1 MSGNQDSFCRVMT
14 MTSSPSSLSFNDRSL
29 STSSDFSVDM
39 NSHDRGNE
47 QEGTLDCS
55 RDCVGYGLSRQLS
68 KEKLQAPVCGDLLH
82 RIRSSIHRDIARDVE
97 IMERSNSH
105 EIGDNLTENNSKSCN
120 EIAQCLVDE
129 IDPQEWEAPEPED
142 PLDDVEASF
151 PLNDDDDEDEC
162 DDGMKWG
169 QPGSLTSEASIGSYR
184 LKEEKQKAMEEVING
199 KFKSLVKQLL
209 NTAGVDLMGNE
220 MNNWVEI
227 VTSLSWE
234 AASALKPDAIE
245 GKAMEPDGYVKVKCV
260 ATGYPNESQVFNG
273 LVFKKHAAHK
283 HMPTEYK
290 KPSLLL
296 IRGVLGESESGL
308 SSFNTMD
315 QEKDNLKSV
324 IESIEMCEPNVVLVE
339 KSVSRDIQESI
350 LAKGITLIYDMKLHR
365 LERIARC
372 TGSPI
377 LSSDALIATQKLK
390 HCKSFHVEKFVEECA
405 TVGDGEKKPNKT
417 LMFIEDC
424 PTRLGCTIL
433 LKGSHSD
440 ELKRIKHV
448 VQIAVIWAYHMI
460 LETSFIIDRKGM
472 FSTFIPL
479 PEAAAH
485 SQLGVGDS
493 GIYPVEEVT
502 SGDSAPPTIDIP
514 INSGYNVVEAFRD
527 SNVGSEPTPR
537 FPYVRYNSPAI
548 FTGFSSLSASLKRV
562 IGSVPPS
569 DPYQSL
575 FNYLGF
581 QRKEDTGQVTEG
593 VPVDATVQCDG
604 EPNGGFDK
612 EQSADSLDGVK
623 DAESQEELKSED
635 NVNPVLDSQSI
646 LVLMS
651 RRNALRGS
659 MCEHNHFSHIMFYKN
674 FDAPLG
680 KFLRDNLLNQRSHC
694 STCGELPEV
703 HFYYYAHHDKQ
714 LTIRVKRLMKA
725 LPGEAEG
732 KLWMWSRCGKCKGDS
747 KSTKRVLVSGAARS
761 LSFGKFLELSFSDQS
776 SFGKSSSS
784 CGHSQERDFLY
795 FFGLGPFAALFK
807 YSQMTTHTI
816 SLPPQKLDFNNSVRH
831 EGLRREFE
839 EVYSKGI
846 LLFSGLTEAL
856 KNLKSQ
862 FGSTVLKLHGS
873 LVGFSDIEEMLKQE
887 MSEFEVNIHNA
898 AANHGKSTETG
909 NNLLSLNHLLWELLL
924 ESYIWERRLHS
935 LLLPDPSLHST
946 EGNTAISDGNNKAA
960 VNGENSE
967 GTNCAYSEGNDES
980 PIKEIPVEGPVD
992 GFPNE
997 NHNSAS
1003 SSPVDQDHDRV
1014 KLTQSHSQANDL
1026 TLSGVIQVERDVP
1039 IASGDGNALKR
1050 VMSMQ
1055 SQVSS
1060 LENSNGWFWKPFP
1073 EILEI
1078 YMEDLQRGFT
1088 PKFKPINNGYTL
1100 ENVPSAYQLITEEG
1114 SRLHIPLGNG
1124 NDIVRDYDGELSS
1137 IIACAL
1143 ACLKDLPFTSEF
1155 LNDEGKINDILS
1167 HWSSGG
1173 SDSEIIQ
1180 SVVSIS
1186 SEESVFS
1193 SFNGLNLLDSTDPPE
1208 TLSPEVS
1215 LGVANTLGKGRYSV
1229 VCVYDKEFRELRNHC
1244 CPSELDFIAS
1254 LSRCMNWEAKGGK
1267 SKCFFAKTLDD
1278 RFIIKEIKKTEFDSF
1293 VKFGPEYFK
1302 YMNESFELGNQTCLA
1317 KVLGIYQVIVR
1328 PPKGGKEMRN
1338 DLMVMENLNF
1348 GRDITRQYDLKG
1360 ALHARYTAVI
1370 NDPGE
1375 VLLDQN
1381 FVDDMNSSPLYVST
1395 TAKRYLERAVWNDT
1409 IFLNSINVMDYSLFV
1424 GVDVQRQELVCGI
1437 IDYLR
1442 QYTLDKQL
1450 ETWVKSSLV
1459 VPKNVQPTVISPREY
1474 KKRFRKFISSHFP
1487 SVPDN
1492 WCRVKKPCDP
1502 CELCG
1507 FYEESI

>member
-1 MSGNQDSFCRVMT
+1 MT
-14 MTSSPSSLSFNDRSL
+14 MMSSTSSLSFKDRSL
-29 STSSDFSVDM
+29 STSSDVSVDM
-39 NSHDRGNE
+39 NSLDRGN
-47 QEGTLDCS
+47 QEEGNLDCS
-55 RDCVGYGLSRQLS
+55 KDCVGYGLNMQLS
-68 KEKLQAPVCGDLLH
+68 KKNMQAPISDLLH
-82 RIRSSIHRDIARDVE
+82 RMRSSINGDIVRDVE
-97 IMERSNSH
+97 IMERNNSH
-105 EIGDNLTENNSKSCN
+105 EIGDDLTENNSKSCN
-120 EIAQCLVDE
+120 GKNEIIRSLVDE
-129 IDPQEWEAPEPED
+129 LDLQEWEAPEPND
-142 PLDDVEASF
+142 SLDDVEASF

-199 KFKSLVKQLL
+199 KFKALVKQLL
-209 NTAGVDLMGNE
+209 KTAGVDPMGNE
-220 MNNWVEI
+220 IDNWVEI

-245 GKAMEPDGYVKVKCV
+245 GNAIDPDGYVKVKCI

-308 SSFNTMD
+308 SSFKTMD
-315 QEKDNLKSV
+315 QDKDHLKSL

-350 LAKGITLIYDMKLHR
+350 LAKGITLVYDMKLHR

-377 LSSDALIATQKLK
+377 MSSDALIVTQKLK
-390 HCKSFHVEKFVEECA
+390 HCKSFHIEKFVEEYA
-405 TVGDGEKKPNKT
+405 AVGEGEKKPKKT

-460 LETSFIIDRKGM
+460 LETSFLVDRKGM
-472 FSTFIPL
+472 FSTFIPF
-479 PEAAAH
+479 PGAAAET
-485 SQLGVGDS
+485 SNINQQTSLLG
-493 GIYPVEEVT
+493 IEVA
-502 SGDSAPPTIDIP
+502 SGDSVPPSIDIP
-514 INSGYNVVEAFRD
+514 IANGDNVVEGFRD

-575 FNYLGF
+575 FSYLGF
-581 QRKEDTGQVTEG
+581 QRKEDAGQVTDD
-593 VPVDATVQCDG
+593 VPVDATDQCDG
-604 EPNGGFDK
+604 EPKVGFDK
-612 EQSADSLDGVK
+612 EQSADSLDDVK
-623 DAESQEELKSED
+623 NAEN

-651 RRNALRGS
+651 RRNASRGS
-659 MCEHNHFSHIMFYKN
+659 MCEHSHFSHILFYKN
-674 FDAPLG
+674 FDIPLG
-680 KFLRDNLLNQRSHC
+680 KFLRDNLLNQRSQC

-703 HFYYYAHHDKQ
+703 HFYYYVHHDKQ
-714 LTIRVKRLMKA
+714 LTIRVKRLLKA

-732 KLWMWSRCGKCKGDS
+732 KLWMWSRCAKCKGDS
-747 KSTKRVLVSGAARS
+747 KSTKRVLVSGAALS

-784 CGHSQERDFLY
+784 CGHSLERDFLY

-807 YSQMTTHTI
+807 YSQVTTHTI
-816 SLPPQKLDFNNSVRH
+816 SLPPRKLNFSNSVRH

-846 LLFSGLTEAL
+846 LLFSGLAEAL
-856 KNLKSQ
+856 KKLKSQ

-873 LVGFSDIEEMLKQE
+873 LIGFSDIEEMLKQE
-887 MSEFEVNIHNA
+887 MSEFEVNIYNA

-909 NNLLSLNHLLWELLL
+909 NKLLSLNRCLWELLL
-924 ESYIWERRLHS
+924 ESCIWERRLHS

-946 EGNTAISDGNNKAA
+946 EENTAISDGNNKADR
-960 VNGENSE
+960 NGENSK
-967 GTNCAYSEGNDES
+967 GTSGAYSEGNDES

-992 GFPNE
+992 GFPDN
-997 NHNSAS
+997 NHNAMS
-1003 SSPVDQDHDRV
+1003 SSPVDQDPDRV
-1014 KLTQSHSQANDL
+1014 KLTLTHSQANDL
-1026 TLSGVIQVERDVP
+1026 TLTGVIQVNRDVP

-1055 SQVSS
+1055 SLVSN

-1073 EILEI
+1073 DIREI
-1078 YMEDLQRGFT
+1078 YMEDLQRGFI

-1143 ACLKDLPFTSEF
+1143 ACLKDVPVTSEF
-1155 LNDEGKINDILS
+1155 LNDEGKTNDSLS

-1193 SFNGLNLLDSTDPPE
+1193 SFNGLNLLDTTDPSE
-1208 TLSPEVS
+1208 NLSPEVS
-1215 LGVANTLGKGRYSV
+1215 LGVAKTLGKGRYSV

-1254 LSRCMNWEAKGGK
+1254 LSRCKNWEAKGGK

-1338 DLMVMENLNF
+1338 DLMVMENLTF
-1348 GRDITRQYDLKG
+1348 GRDITRRYDLKG
-1360 ALHARYTAVI
+1360 ALHARYTTVI
-1370 NDPGE
+1370 NGPGE

-1381 FVDDMNSSPLYVST
+1381 FVDDMNSSPLYVSNT
-1395 TAKRYLERAVWNDT
+1395 TKRYLERAVWNDT

-1487 SVPDN
+1487 SVPDD
-1492 WCRVKKPCDP
+1492 WCSQKKPCDP

-1507 FYEESI
+1507 FGENAPESRKDCNNESSC